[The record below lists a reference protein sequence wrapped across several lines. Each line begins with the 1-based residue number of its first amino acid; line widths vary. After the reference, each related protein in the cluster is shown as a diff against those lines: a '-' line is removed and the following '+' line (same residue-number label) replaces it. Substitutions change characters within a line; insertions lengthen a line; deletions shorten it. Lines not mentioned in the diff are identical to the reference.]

1 MTAKNEM
8 TQVSDAKR
16 QAAKNE
22 TPGVSGMQWK
32 KPIIRQKPVA
42 VKEEPVRYK
51 LLVVITNRGFAGE
64 VIAQSRL
71 TGANGG
77 TILTGRGASRE
88 HTETFLGV
96 DVTEEKEIVLIVL
109 DERIANETIAGISD
123 KLGIAAKA
131 GSMCFL
137 LPVNMLTR
145 FHG

>member
-1 MTAKNEM
+1 MTVKNE
-8 TQVSDAKR
+8 VAKG
-16 QAAKNE
+16 Q
-22 TPGVSGMQWK
+22 
-32 KPIIRQKPVA
+32 KPIIRQKPAA
-42 VKEEPVRYK
+42 VKEEPVHHK

-64 VIAQSRL
+64 VMAQSRL

-96 DVTEEKEIVLIVL
+96 NVTEEKEIVLIVL
-109 DERIANETIAGISD
+109 DERIAKETIDGISE
-123 KLGIAAKA
+123 KLGISTAA